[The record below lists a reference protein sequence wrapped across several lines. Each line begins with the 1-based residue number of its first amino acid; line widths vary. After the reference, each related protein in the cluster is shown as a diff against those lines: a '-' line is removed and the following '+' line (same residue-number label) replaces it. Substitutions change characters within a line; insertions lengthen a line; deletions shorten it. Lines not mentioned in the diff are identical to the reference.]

1 MKKEDDLKLWNFLT
15 VMVELYYNHPSIILR
30 KYYQYVRKYYVRKV
44 K

>member
-1 MKKEDDLKLWNFLT
+1 MKEDDIKLWNFLT
-15 VMVELYYNHPSIILR
+15 KLVQLYSDHPSIILR